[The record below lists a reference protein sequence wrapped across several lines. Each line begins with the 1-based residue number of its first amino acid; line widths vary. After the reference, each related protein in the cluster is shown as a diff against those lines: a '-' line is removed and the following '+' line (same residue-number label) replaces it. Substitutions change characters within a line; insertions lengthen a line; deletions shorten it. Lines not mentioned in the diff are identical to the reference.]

1 VAHAVRF
8 NLTDE
13 KRSVR
18 IYGSPVVV
26 ARLTASDGHARLYL
40 LNYAGASRKVDG
52 IRVRVLGHYSKHQLW
67 LADGAGVEL
76 LDYSAEPDATEFTL
90 PELKTYA
97 VVDLS
102 R

>member
-1 VAHAVRF
+1 
-8 NLTDE
+8 
-13 KRSVR
+13 
-18 IYGSPVVV
+18 
-26 ARLTASDGHARLYL
+26 
-40 LNYAGASRKVDG
+40 
-52 IRVRVLGHYSKHQLW
+52 LW

-97 VVDLS
+97 AVDLW